1 MKKLIN
7 IYTSFLVLSMM
18 LFSSCETDFANPNAP
33 TDEQIL
39 SSRAGLISLSVGIKQ
54 LYSTTGVLY
63 IAETPAMTTRALVR
77 TTTYINLLELE
88 EGGSTLPNDNS
99 NVSGIWAT
107 LLRVVEMCNQLE
119 SGAES
124 VSLEEATKNTM
135 LAYAYFFKAISIGS
149 LAQNFEQVVVET
161 SQSNDAA
168 FVSRTEGFETAI
180 DLLEQASSLLGGSV
194 DSGFDSDVLLGNVD
208 LVNCINA
215 YLARY
220 NLFAGQY
227 DAAITAA
234 NTVDL
239 SSASYFAYDSQNQN
253 PLWSRFVDL
262 ARCKPAD
269 NFGLPASFEIDAAD
283 ARTDFFLSP
292 LDTANENG
300 FEYEELTGFYQS
312 ATDLIP
318 VYQPGEM
325 LLIIAEANIRKGS
338 PDLNASVEALNSLLT
353 KTDDPTGVNASLG
366 EYSGT
371 VSEEALLLEIY
382 KNRRIELYLNGM
394 SLEDSRRFDR
404 PEPSTQPLVLTD
416 ERNRNFYP
424 YPSRERNNNN
434 NTPADPAI

>member
-1 MKKLIN
+1 MKKIIN
-7 IYTSFLVLSMM
+7 IYTSFLVLSMVI
-18 LFSSCETDFANPNAP
+18 FSSCETDFANPNAP

-39 SSRAGLISLSVGIKQ
+39 TSSEGLIALSVGIKQ
-54 LYSTTGVLY
+54 LYSTTGLLY
-63 IAETPAMTTRALVR
+63 ITETPGMTTRELVR

-88 EGGSTLPNDNS
+88 DGGSVLPNDNS

-107 LLRVVEMCNQLE
+107 MLRIVEMCNQLE
-119 SGAES
+119 YGAEN
-124 VSLEEATKNTM
+124 VTLEEETKNTM
-135 LAYAYFFKAISIGS
+135 LAYAYFFKAISIGT

-180 DLLEQASSLLGGSV
+180 ALLEQASSLLGGSV
-194 DSGFDSDVLLGNVD
+194 DAGFDSDVLLGNVD
-208 LVNCINA
+208 LINCINA
-215 YLARY
+215 FLARY
-220 NLFAGQY
+220 NLFVGEY

-253 PLWSRFVDL
+253 PLWSRIVNL
-262 ARCKPAD
+262 GYCMPAD
-269 NFGLPASFEIDAAD
+269 DFGLPESFEIDTTD
-283 ARTDFFLSP
+283 ARIDFFLSS

-366 EYSGT
+366 EYDGT

-382 KNRRIELYLNGM
+382 KNRCIELYLNGM

-404 PEPSTQPLVLTD
+404 PEPSTDSQVFTD

-424 YPSRERNNNN
+424 YPARERNNNN